1 MIHSQ
6 EARRRFGS
14 IEARSRELVRDER
27 KDMLVHEQQFECPSL
42 PIDRPPLFFFPNL
55 LILFRLPTE
64 NLGINLIF
72 DFQIHS
78 FYVVLLVLAIVKYYG
93 SYHVSVVYTRYYVL
107 QAICAPLLFFL
118 GFDSFE

>member
-42 PIDRPPLFFFPNL
+42 PIDRPPLFFFSEF
-55 LILFRLPTE
+55 IDSLPASDGE
-64 NLGINLIF
+64 SRNLIF

-93 SYHVSVVYTRYYVL
+93 SYHVSVV
-107 QAICAPLLFFL
+107 CAPLLLFFL

>member
-1 MIHSQ
+1 MNERICLFMNNSSNVHRYRSIGH
-6 EARRRFGS
+6 RFFFS
-14 IEARSRELVRDER
+14 EFID
-27 KDMLVHEQQFECPSL
+27 SL
-42 PIDRPPLFFFPNL
+42 PASDGESR
-55 LILFRLPTE
+55 
-64 NLGINLIF
+64 NLIF

-107 QAICAPLLFFL
+107 QAICAPLLLFFL